1 MKQTMDKLKEQ
12 KGVSLFISIMV
23 LSAIMAIGFGL
34 SSLLIGEIEISRD
47 INNFVPAIYAADSGI
62 ERVLYKIRK
71 EEPPV
76 FTSCPDTSAC
86 TVSGLMSNGAEYT
99 ATVLDSGVSWC
110 PPESAIC
117 IRGLG
122 NLADTHRGFEVTF

>member
-1 MKQTMDKLKEQ
+1 MNKLKEQ

-62 ERVLYKIRK
+62 ERVLYKLRK
-71 EEPPV
+71 NGD
-76 FTSCPDTSAC
+76 FISCPDTGAC
-86 TVSGLMSNGAEYT
+86 TISGAMSNGAGYT
-99 ATVLDSGVSWC
+99 AIVLDSGVSWC
-110 PPESAIC
+110 PVASAIC

>member
-1 MKQTMDKLKEQ
+1 MNKLKEQ

-62 ERVLYKIRK
+62 ERVLYKLRK
-71 EEPPV
+71 NDD
-76 FTSCPDTSAC
+76 FTSCPNTGAC
-86 TVSGLMSNGAEYT
+86 VVISTIPLGNGATYS
-99 ATVLDSGVSWC
+99 AVVLDSGVSWC
-110 PPESAIC
+110 PVASAIC